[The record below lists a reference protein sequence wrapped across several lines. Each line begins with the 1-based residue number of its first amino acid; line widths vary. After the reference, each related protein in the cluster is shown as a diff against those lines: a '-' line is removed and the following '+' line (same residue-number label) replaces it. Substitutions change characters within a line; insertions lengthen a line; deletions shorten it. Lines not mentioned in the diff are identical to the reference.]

1 MMSLGQIELDLSD
14 YANSLKKNI
23 GVGFTWKKLEN
34 YFHSEK
40 ASKKKKTMLSKS
52 LDMLIISFKFNF

>member
-40 ASKKKKTMLSKS
+40 ASKKKKKQCQV
-52 LDMLIISFKFNF
+52 KA